1 MSRIDKFLE
10 MLPFSAETTRREF
23 LKRSVVMGA
32 MIPVAG
38 TLLAACGS
46 DDDDDGDDTEPT
58 AAGESPTR
66 AGVPTNSS
74 GQPTTAAASPE
85 ATEAEDDDEPTAT
98 RRLPKRPRLRLAP
111 ARTASRSRAAR

>member
-1 MSRIDKFLE
+1 MSWPTWLGMRRRRFMSRIDTFLE

-38 TLLAACGS
+38 TLLAACG

-66 AGVPTNSS
+66 AGVPTSSS

-85 ATEAEDDDEPTAT
+85 A
-98 RRLPKRPRLRLAP
+98 
-111 ARTASRSRAAR
+111 